1 MRSIVIINIA
11 KGFFFKNKVETLA
24 INISLLSQRIWRDI
38 LREETTQKTE
48 VEND

>member
-1 MRSIVIINIA
+1 MGSIVIINIA
-11 KGFFFKNKVETLA
+11 KGFLENKVETLA
-24 INISLLSQRIWRDI
+24 INISLLSQCIWRDI